1 MARLALRIVPMYEMP
16 TAETPADNHVHEI
29 DRVAQARTAA
39 ARVVDTI
46 RRRNG
51 LPREIRDFIGNHWQ
65 RHLELIHVR
74 LGHASPEWEAA
85 VGIAAE
91 LVLAADPALFPS
103 DPEGPRNVFDRIQ
116 TELDLGLA
124 MTGMSAA
131 NRAQLLDKLRGSLC
145 GETAVAE
152 TPTIDATPS
161 YQTSWLDNA
170 KRLRV
175 GTWIEFRHPDGR
187 SVRAKLCW
195 ASSTTG
201 KRLFVNQQGLKYA
214 EKTVEELANELGEKR
229 AFVVGG

>member
-1 MARLALRIVPMYEMP
+1 MHDTQ
-16 TAETPADNHVHEI
+16 TAEPSAEKLAREI
-29 DRVAQARTAA
+29 DRVSDARSAA
-39 ARVVDTI
+39 ASVVDTI

-91 LVLAADPALFPS
+91 LVLAADPALFPT
-103 DPEGPRNVFDRIQ
+103 DPDGPVNVFDRIQ
-116 TELDLGLA
+116 PELDLGLA
-124 MTGMSAA
+124 MTGMGAT
-131 NRAQLLDKLRGSLC
+131 NRAQLLSRLRTSL
-145 GETAVAE
+145 GGAPAPAE
-152 TPTIDATPS
+152 ADAREEPPATPS
-161 YQTSWLDNA
+161 YVSSWLEHA
-170 KRLRV
+170 RRLRV
-175 GTWIEFRHPDGR
+175 GSWLEFRHPDGR

-201 KRLFVNQQGLKYA
+201 KRLFVNHQGLKYA

-229 AFVVGG
+229 AFVVG

>member
-1 MARLALRIVPMYEMP
+1 MARLALKFASMHELP
-16 TAETPADNHVHEI
+16 TAEVTAENPAREL
-29 DRVAQARTAA
+29 DRVAEARATA

-51 LPREIRDFIGNHWQ
+51 LPREIRDFLGNHWQ

-91 LVLAADPALFPS
+91 LVLTADPTLFPS
-103 DPEGPRNVFDRIQ
+103 DPHGPRNVFDRIQ
-116 TELDLGLA
+116 AELDLGLA

-131 NRAQLLDKLRGSLC
+131 NRAQLLVRLRNSV
-145 GETAVAE
+145 GETPVAE
-152 TPTIDATPS
+152 AEPVVDATPS
-161 YQTSWLDNA
+161 YQTSWLENA

-187 SVRAKLCW
+187 AVRAKLCW

-214 EKTVEELANELGEKR
+214 EKTVEELANELGDKR
-229 AFVVGG
+229 AFVVG